1 MERWVRILR
10 RVRAPPPSPKVDSKR
25 GERRLNSGDII
36 ELRLHNQHLRGTP
49 RTTPESVVGWLGA
62 MQAQEFPVAKWS
74 VAQRADGIGDD
85 SMDQAFASGAILRTH
100 ILRPTWHFVLPADIR
115 WMLKVSAPRVNALNA
130 YQYRKLEL
138 DEKVLANTDVLLAKA
153 LGSGEHL
160 TRREI
165 AGVLERS
172 GVNAEGLRL
181 GYILM
186 RAELDGIIC
195 SGIPKGKQQTYASL
209 DERAPEPDGRD
220 RDEALIE
227 LTRRFFLSRGPA
239 TLKDFLTWSSL
250 TVAEGRAGLAGI
262 GSDLVHEKI
271 EGRTYWFAD
280 SAPKSSESAGRIDLL
295 QGYDE
300 YIMSYKESRDV
311 MWEASPPPPDLKA
324 PVFTHAIVQDGRLV
338 GHWRRVPKK
347 GVAAIESFWYRP
359 PDEVQSRSLTA
370 AIERFGNFLGVPAA
384 PL

>member
-1 MERWVRILR
+1 ME
-10 RVRAPPPSPKVDSKR
+10 S
-25 GERRLNSGDII
+25 RLNSGEII
-36 ELRLHNQHLRGTP
+36 ELRLNNQHLRGIHRAP
-49 RTTPESVVGWLGA
+49 PEAVVGWLGA

-74 VAQRADGIGDD
+74 VAQRADGIGND

-100 ILRPTWHFVLPADIR
+100 ILRPTWHFVLPEDIR

-130 YQYRKLEL
+130 YQYRQLEL
-138 DEKVLANTDVLLAKA
+138 DEKVFANTGALLEKT
-153 LGSGEHL
+153 LGRGEHL

-172 GVNAEGLRL
+172 GVNAQGLRL

-195 SGIPKGKQQTYASL
+195 SGSPKGKQQTYASL
-209 DERAPEPDGRD
+209 DERAPELDRRD

-250 TVAEGRAGLAGI
+250 TVAEGRGGLAGI
-262 GSDLVHEKI
+262 AGDLFHEKI
-271 EGRTYWFAD
+271 QGRTYWFAN
-280 SAPKSSESAGRIDLL
+280 SAPKSAEPPGRIDLL

-311 MWEASPPPPDLKA
+311 MWEESPPPSGLQP
-324 PVFTHAIVQDGRLV
+324 PVFTHALVLDGRLV

-347 GVAAIESFWYRP
+347 GMAAIEGSWYRP
-359 PDEVQSRSLTA
+359 PNEAQSRSLTA
-370 AIERFGNFLGVPAA
+370 AIQRFGNFLGMPAA